1 MMKQLRCAIYTRK
14 SSEEGLEQD
23 FNSLHAQ
30 REASEAYIL
39 SQRHE
44 GWQVIRTEYDDGG
57 YSGGSMNRPA
67 LRRLMQ
73 DIEMGKIDVVVVYKV
88 DRLSRSLHD
97 FAKMVE
103 VFDRHKVSFV
113 SVTQQFN
120 TTSSMGRLTLNVL
133 LSFAQFEREVT
144 GERIRD
150 KIAASKRKGMW
161 MGGHP
166 PLGYDIFEKRLIV
179 NDAEAE
185 TARIIFRSYLRLG
198 SVRAL
203 WAELLTKAIHNKPRI
218 RDGELGSAVPF
229 SRGGLY
235 HLLSNPIYIGKVRHK
250 QKVFDGEHEAIIDQ
264 ALWDEVQ
271 QQLKVHGPELREG
284 KRLSERSLLAGK
296 LFDVSGEPLTP
307 SHAVKQGKRYR
318 YYVSRNL
325 ILNGPSDE
333 HQGWRLPAYEMEK
346 MVLHATSVVL
356 SDSSRLAMMM
366 QDKCLEPQHTSG
378 LMASAQRA
386 SKQIELKFAIPELVA
401 ALIQRIELKRDSI
414 CLHLN
419 LAADGGIS
427 TTITT
432 DMPMLIKRRGVEMR
446 MVIGNSKGNQ
456 DPTMVK
462 AVARARA
469 WFDELATGKT
479 PSIGDIVKR
488 EGLDQGYV
496 SRLLRLAFMPP
507 MVVESI
513 VAGTQPP
520 EWTMHLLLKKDPS
533 DWTWTV

>member
-39 SQRHE
+39 SQKHE

-67 LRRLMQ
+67 LQRLMQ
-73 DIEMGKIDVVVVYKV
+73 DIEMGKVDVVVVYKV

-103 VFDRHKVSFV
+103 VFDRHTVSFV

-150 KIAASKRKGMW
+150 KIAASKQKGMW

-166 PLGYDIFEKRLIV
+166 PLGYDIVEKRLVV

-185 TARIIFRSYLRLG
+185 TARFIFQSYLRLG
-198 SVRAL
+198 SVREL
-203 WAELLTKAIHNKPRI
+203 WAELIRKGIYNKPRV
-218 RDGELGSAVPF
+218 RGGALGSAVPF

-250 QKVFDGEHEAIIDQ
+250 QKVFDGAHEAVINQ

-271 QQLKVHGPELREG
+271 QQLKIHGPELREV
-284 KRLSERSLLAGK
+284 KRLTERSLLAGK
-296 LFDVSGEPLTP
+296 LFDASGEPLTP

-318 YYVSRNL
+318 YYVSRSL
-325 ILNGPSDE
+325 ILNGPSVE
-333 HQGWRLPAYEMEK
+333 HQGWRVPAFEMEK
-346 MVLHATSVVL
+346 MVLHAISEVL

-366 QDKCLEPQHTSG
+366 QDKGLEPQHTSG
-378 LMASAQRA
+378 LLASAQRA

-401 ALIQRIELKRDSI
+401 ALIQRIELSRDGI
-414 CLHLN
+414 RLHLN

-432 DMPMLIKRRGVEMR
+432 DIPMQIKRRGVEMR
-446 MVIGNSKGNQ
+446 MVIGNTKGNP
-456 DPTMVK
+456 DASLVK

-469 WFDELATGKT
+469 WFDELSTGKT

-496 SRLLRLAFMPP
+496 SRLLKLAFLPP
-507 MVVESI
+507 KMVESI
-513 VAGTQPP
+513 VAGAQPAD
-520 EWTMHLLLKKDPS
+520 WTGQNLLKQSPS
-533 DWTWTV
+533 DWAWTA